1 MKIPDANQLRGWD
14 KATIEK
20 ENMTSLELMERA
32 AQQCTDWIAG
42 HYKFEQK
49 QILIICG
56 KGNNGG
62 DGLAIARQLHQKSFN
77 PKVFIADWDEKES
90 DDFKKNKERLQQTD
104 VKIVFIKNESEFPV
118 IDADSLVI
126 EALFGFGLN
135 RKLEGSYAAFINH
148 INGQNANVISI
159 DIPAGMFTDV
169 TSKGNVMIKAATT
182 LTFQTVKL
190 CFLMA
195 ENADYFGDVHVLLIG
210 LSNEFET
217 SLQSKFVFTDIIIA
231 SSFYKK
237 RKQFSNKGTYGHAL
251 LVAGNEGK
259 VGAAVMCATSC
270 LRSGV
275 GLLTCSL
282 PPNDFA
288 ILHTAIPEAMMMER
302 GKEDDVSKYSVIGC
316 GPGLGKEEETALLL
330 HKLLQQFKKPML
342 IDADALN
349 ILSEHPDW
357 WKDVPQSSIL
367 TPHPKEFDR
376 LFGESNDD
384 FERTNKAI
392 ENAAKQKVVI
402 VLKGAYT
409 LVTDG
414 NRNYFNSTGNNG
426 LATGGSG
433 DILTGLITGLLSQHY
448 EPFAAAVVGVYLHGL
463 AADLCLDE
471 QSFESLLPMDVV
483 QNFGKAFKQLQ
494 NKVPVCDNVS

>member
-14 KATIEK
+14 EATIEK
-20 ENMTSLELMERA
+20 QNITSLVLMERA
-32 AQQCTDWIAG
+32 AQQCTDWIAD
-42 HYKFEQK
+42 HYKFGQK

-62 DGLAIARQLHQKSFN
+62 DGLAIARQLQQRGFN
-77 PKVFIADWDEKES
+77 TNVFIADWDEKES
-90 DDFKKNKERLQQTD
+90 NDFKKNKERLQQTD
-104 VKIVFIKNESEFPV
+104 VKISFIKSENEFPN
-118 IDADSLVI
+118 IDANSLVI

-135 RKLEGSYAAFINH
+135 RKLEGNHAALINY
-148 INGQNANVISI
+148 INQQNAIVISI
-159 DIPAGMFTDV
+159 DVPAGMFTDA
-169 TSKGNVMIKAATT
+169 TSKGNVMVKAATT
-182 LTFQTVKL
+182 LTFQTLKL

-195 ENADYFGDVHVLLIG
+195 ENADYFGDVHVLSIG
-210 LSNEFET
+210 LNQEFET
-217 SLQSKFVFTDIIIA
+217 TLQSKFVFTDISMV

-275 GLLTCSL
+275 GLLSCSL

-288 ILHTAIPEAMMMER
+288 ILHTAIPEAMMIER
-302 GKEDDVSKYSVIGC
+302 GKEDDVSKYSVIGA
-316 GPGLGKEEETALLL
+316 GPGLGKEEATTLLL

-349 ILSEHPDW
+349 LLAEHEDW
-357 WKDVPQSSIL
+357 WKDVPQGSVL

-376 LFGESNDD
+376 LFGESGDD
-384 FERTNKAI
+384 FERMNKAV
-392 ENAAKQKVVI
+392 ENSGKNKVII

-414 NRNYFNSTGNNG
+414 ERSYFNSTGNNG

-448 EPFAAAVVGVYLHGL
+448 EPFAAAIVGVYLHGL

-483 QNFGKAFKQLQ
+483 QHFGKAFKQLQ
-494 NKVPVCDNVS
+494 NEKGA

>member
-1 MKIPDANQLRGWD
+1 MKLPDTTQMRDWD
-14 KATIEK
+14 KATVETEK
-20 ENMTSLELMERA
+20 ITSLELMERA
-32 AQQCTDWIAG
+32 AQQCTAWIAE
-42 HYKFEQK
+42 HYSPHQNT
-49 QILIICG
+49 IIICG

-62 DGLAIARQLHQKSFN
+62 DGLAIARQLHDKGFQ
-77 PKVFIADWDEKES
+77 PTIFIADWDEKES
-90 DDFKKNKERLQQTD
+90 DDFKKNKERAVQNQ
-104 VKIVFIKNESEFPV
+104 IEISFIKNEAEFPS
-118 IDADSLVI
+118 IDADSVVI

-135 RKLEGSYAAFINH
+135 RKLEGKYAALINH
-148 INGQNANVISI
+148 INKSNANVISI
-159 DIPAGMFTDV
+159 DVPADMFTDA
-169 TSKGNVMIKAATT
+169 TSKGNTMVKATTT
-182 LTFQTVKL
+182 LTFQTLKL

-195 ENADYFGDVHVLLIG
+195 ENADYFGDVHVLSIG
-210 LSNEFET
+210 LNKKFET
-217 SLQSKFVFTDIIIA
+217 SLQSKFVFTDISMV

-275 GLLTCSL
+275 GLLSCSL
-282 PPNDFA
+282 PPNDFS
-288 ILHTAIPEAMMMER
+288 ILHTAIPEAMMIER
-302 GKEDDVSKYSVIGC
+302 GREEDVSKYSVIGC
-316 GPGLGKEEETALLL
+316 GPGLGKEEATALLL
-330 HKLLQQFKKPML
+330 HKLWQQFKKPMV

-349 ILSEHPDW
+349 LLSEHNDW
-357 WKDVPQSSIL
+357 WKDVPQGSIL

-376 LFGESNDD
+376 LFGESKDD
-384 FERTNKAI
+384 FERVNKAV
-392 ENAAKQKVVI
+392 ENSGKNKVVI

-414 NRNYFNSTGNNG
+414 ERNYFNSTGNNG

-433 DILTGLITGLLSQHY
+433 DILTGLITGLLSQQY
-448 EPFAAAVVGVYLHGL
+448 PSFEAAVVGVYLHGL

-483 QNFGKAFKQLQ
+483 AHFGKAFKLLQ
-494 NKVPVCDNVS
+494 KEKGA